1 MCRHV
6 ARTEIELAL
15 AAGAGQA
22 ALGKKY
28 SISKHS
34 VSRHWSRHVDDER
47 KARLLMGPVQRQ
59 ALAARIAEE
68 NASVLD
74 NLKII
79 RAGLYEAY
87 DAALRAGDRNSI
99 ALLSG
104 RLHENQRIVGG
115 ITGELANSP
124 LIQHNTVNNFGASPE
139 YVRLLDA
146 LRQFGRKHPAIMP
159 ELIEMIERLDA
170 EPAPGQ
176 SLPALEHR
184 AS

>member
-1 MCRHV
+1 M
-6 ARTEIELAL
+6 

-28 SISKHS
+28 HISKDS
-34 VSRHWSRHVDDER
+34 VFRHWSRHVDDER

-124 LIQHNTVNNFGASPE
+124 LIQNNTINNFHDSPE
-139 YVRLLDA
+139 YTRLREGLK
-146 LRQFGRKHPAIMP
+146 QFGRKHPEVMP
-159 ELIEMIERLDA
+159 ALIEMIENLDK
-170 EPAPGQ
+170 EPAPAQ
-176 SLPALEHR
+176 PLPALEHR
-184 AS
+184 PGRQHAVNVP